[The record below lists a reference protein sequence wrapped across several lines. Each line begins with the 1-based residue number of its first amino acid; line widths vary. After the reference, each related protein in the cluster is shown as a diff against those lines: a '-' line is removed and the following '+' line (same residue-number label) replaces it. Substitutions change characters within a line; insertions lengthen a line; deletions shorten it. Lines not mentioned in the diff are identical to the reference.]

1 MSFLLVIKGPNL
13 GVRYELGERTRIGR
27 LGENEIQVA
36 DPNVS
41 RVHAEIVKDRL
52 AYTIYDRDSKNGV
65 LINGQ
70 EVREKSLLRNDEILI
85 GNTVLVFNSDL
96 NIRNARFS
104 NNSVYLYPSEDET
117 LQDARKRSSLHQ
129 LGERER
135 ETIDFVMKFAD
146 LFSGAPAPLAEAA
159 ERLMSQ
165 VQTLFEADGAVLML
179 KEAPTGE
186 LRPLVALPS
195 GRPIGVS
202 RQLIYSVLEE
212 KNGLLSSERA
222 HLPPMQNDGESPDE
236 PDAAGELVKKRETG
250 RSDLRTVN
258 SEIQKEL
265 ETLRQQEPPLDQDEH
280 PLTTLCVPIIQ
291 GDEASGVLV
300 VEKGGLDCYSLR
312 DLGLLQAIAKM
323 AAGHL
328 EASRLAEREIVRHA
342 TAQATVTNR
351 GGEITDTRSL
361 RMQEILNA
369 ARRSADSN
377 VTVMINGETGT
388 GKELLARYIH
398 QNSPGAEGPFVAI
411 NCGAIPGNLFESEL
425 FGFEKGAFT
434 GAYRTTAGKIEAAQ
448 GGTLFLDEIGELD
461 IELQPKLLRF
471 LQDRAFYRV
480 GGNRAINADVRIIAA
495 TNVDL
500 AAAVRSGEFREDL
513 WYRLNVVPF
522 HMPPL
527 RERREDIGHLIDYL
541 VARYAKTLNRHVLGA
556 NDGAIALLQK
566 YDWPGNIR
574 ELANAVE
581 RAVLLAAGRIL
592 TTADFAHIEEARRRM
607 HEQADLERKR
617 ETRPLTEVERQ
628 HIIIALKK
636 FNFNQ
641 AKAAEALGL
650 HRNTLRNKIIE
661 YGIEIPK

>member
-1 MSFLLVIKGPNL
+1 MSSLLVIKGPNI
-13 GVRYELGERTRIGR
+13 GVRYDLGERTRIGR

-36 DPNVS
+36 DANVS
-41 RVHAEIVKDRL
+41 RVHAEIVKDRMS
-52 AYTIYDRDSKNGV
+52 YTIYDRESKNGILV
-65 LINGQ
+65 NGEQ
-70 EVREKSLLRNDEILI
+70 VTEKALLRNDEILI
-85 GNTVLVFNSDL
+85 GHTLFVFNSDL
-96 NIRNARFS
+96 NIRNAKFS

-117 LQDARKRSSLHQ
+117 LQDARQRSSLQ
-129 LGERER
+129 KLGERDR
-135 ETIDFVMKFAD
+135 EAVDFVMRFAE
-146 LFSGAPAPLAEAA
+146 LFSGPVGPLAETA
-159 ERLMSQ
+159 ERLMTQ
-165 VQTLFEADGAVLML
+165 VHDLFHADGTVLML
-179 KEAPTGE
+179 KEPPTGD
-186 LRPLVALPS
+186 LRPLVALPAL
-195 GRPIGVS
+195 RPIGVS
-202 RQLIYSVLEE
+202 RELIHSVLEE
-212 KNGLLSSERA
+212 KNGLLSSEHA
-222 HLPPMQNDGESPDE
+222 HLPPMQNDSDSASDVLSSADMAESPPFSRTDH
-236 PDAAGELVKKRETG
+236 
-250 RSDLRTVN
+250 RTVN
-258 SEIQKEL
+258 SEIEKEL
-265 ETLRQQEPPLDQDEH
+265 AAQRQQERTEEASETPI
-280 PLTTLCVPIIQ
+280 TTLCVPILQ
-291 GDEASGVLV
+291 GDDAVGVLV
-300 VEKGGLDCYSLR
+300 VEKAGLDCYSLR
-312 DLGLLQAIAKM
+312 DLGLLQAIARM
-323 AAGHL
+323 AGGHL
-328 EASRLAEREIVRHA
+328 DAARLAERELLRESA
-342 TAQATVTNR
+342 TQTPEGNT

-377 VTVMINGETGT
+377 VTIMISGETGT
-388 GKELLARYIH
+388 GKELLAHYIH
-398 QNSPGAEGPFVAI
+398 RNSPLSSGPFVAV
-411 NCGAIPGNLFESEL
+411 NCGAIPENLFESEL
-425 FGFEKGAFT
+425 FGYEKGAFT

-448 GGTLFLDEIGELD
+448 GGTLFLDEIGELG

-480 GGNRAINADVRIIAA
+480 GGTRAIHADVRIIAA

-500 AAAVRSGEFREDL
+500 AAAVRSGDFREDL

-527 RERREDIGHLIDYL
+527 RERREDIGQLVDYL
-541 VARYAKTLNRHVLGA
+541 IARYAKRLNRNVLGA
-556 NDGAIALLQK
+556 NDGALALLQK

-574 ELANAVE
+574 ELENAVE

-661 YGIEIPK
+661 YGIEIPR